1 MNALIYPDHKQAVID
16 ILSDGA
22 EPGKLITHEW
32 LDKHLRLDPNAS
44 DYPFKRMS
52 GVEAFKTQ
60 LLIEHKIHLQSVRG
74 KGYMVIAPEN
84 QTRSAIEDAMAGIG
98 KSIQRGVLRLTN
110 VDAERL
116 TDDGRKENTDALSR
130 LAALG
135 GMAKKQIV

>member
-16 ILSDGA
+16 LLAEGA

-32 LDKHLRLDPNAS
+32 IDQHLRLNPSAK
-44 DYPFKRMS
+44 DYPFKRMA

-60 LLIEHKIHLQSVRG
+60 LLVEHKIHLQNVRG
-74 KGYMVIAPEN
+74 KGYMIVAPEN
-84 QTRSAIEDAMAGIG
+84 QTRVAIDDAMSGIG

>member
-1 MNALIYPDHKQAVID
+1 MSTFIYPDHKQAIID
-16 ILSDGA
+16 LLSEGA
-22 EPGKLITHEW
+22 EPGKLIAHEW
-32 LDKHLRLDPNAS
+32 LDHHLRLNPNAK
-44 DYPFKRMS
+44 DYPFKRLS

-60 LLIEHKIHLQSVRG
+60 LLVEHKIHLQSVRG
-74 KGYMVIAPEN
+74 KGYMIVAHEN
-84 QTRSAIEDAMAGIG
+84 QTRVAIEDAMAGIR

>member
-1 MNALIYPDHKQAVID
+1 MSTFIYPDHKQAIID
-16 ILSDGA
+16 LLSEGA
-22 EPGKLITHEW
+22 EPGKLIAHEW
-32 LDKHLRLDPNAS
+32 LDHHLRLNPNAK
-44 DYPFKRMS
+44 DYPFKRLS

-60 LLIEHKIHLQSVRG
+60 LLVEHKIHLQSVRG
-74 KGYMVIAPEN
+74 KGYMIVAPEN
-84 QTRSAIEDAMAGIG
+84 QTRVAIEDAMAGIG

-116 TDDGRKENTDALSR
+116 SDDGRKENTDALSR